1 MFVSAEA
8 AFVIMAM
15 KEYLQDLLGL
25 SDQAL
30 IDLDRGPDAGSI
42 DKDAD

>member
-1 MFVSAEA
+1 VGMFVSAES

-30 IDLDRGPDAGSI
+30 IDLERPDTG
-42 DKDAD
+42 DDE